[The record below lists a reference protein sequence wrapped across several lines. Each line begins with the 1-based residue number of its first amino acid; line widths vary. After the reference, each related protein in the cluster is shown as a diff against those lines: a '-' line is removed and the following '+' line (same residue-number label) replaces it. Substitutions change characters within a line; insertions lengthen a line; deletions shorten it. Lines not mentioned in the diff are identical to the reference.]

1 MTHRI
6 EPGQTYY
13 SLYPGDTLYGGRPRR
28 IRVVKLAPDYPAWGW
43 SKTRVETVLPDGRG
57 TRERGIET
65 TQLHAS
71 PTTAD
76 GQPRRTGYA
85 LEQPCSTPHHQ
96 HSETVCTEDRKSVV

>member
-28 IRVVKLAPDYPAWGW
+28 IRVVRPGPGYPAWGW
-43 SKTRVETVLPDGRG
+43 SKTRIETVLPDGRG
-57 TRERGIET
+57 TRQRDIET

-71 PTTAD
+71 HLTAD
-76 GQPRRTGYA
+76 GLPRHTGYA
-85 LEQPCSTPHHQ
+85 LETP
-96 HSETVCTEDRKSVV
+96 